1 MATRVRLIDSTS
13 TTAALDEVFSD
24 AALLGAMVRFETAL
38 ARAEAEHRV
47 IPPDAGRAITTTL
60 TANGLD
66 PSSLTAGARTS
77 GTLVIPLVDALV
89 EQVRRVDPSAAT
101 FVHWGATSQDVADTA
116 IVLCLLEARTVLDA
130 DHRRL
135 TAALAGLSREHASTV
150 MLARTLLQPAAPT
163 TFGLKA
169 AGWFGAVSRS
179 YLQLRAAFDLACVL
193 QFGGAAGT
201 LAALRDDG
209 PKVAATLAREL
220 ALSLPD
226 APWHSHRDRLAALVC
241 ACGVYVG
248 SLGKVARDISL
259 LMQQEIGEAAER
271 GGGSSAMP
279 HKRNPAGC
287 AIVLAAANRLPGLVS
302 SFLSAMLQEHER
314 AVGGWQAE
322 AAIISDAVK
331 TTGSALAALVDVIE
345 GLTVDP
351 DRMLANLRDTKGTV
365 YAERAMTLLAPA
377 LGKKRAAEVVAE
389 ALRHSADSG
398 TPFQDAIAESTEVRR
413 VVGTALT
420 TLGDPRAYLG
430 AAEYFRTRLL
440 TTSDTT
446 VVNPTDD

>member
-24 AALLGAMVRFETAL
+24 ATLLGAMVRFETAL

-47 IPPDAGRAITTTL
+47 IPQDAGRTIAATL

-66 PSSLTAGARTS
+66 PAALTAGARRS
-77 GTLVIPLVDALV
+77 GTIVIPLVDALA
-89 EQVRRVDPSAAT
+89 EQVRRVDASAAT

-116 IVLCLLEARTVLDA
+116 LVLCLVEARRVLDT
-130 DHRRL
+130 DHGRV
-135 TAALAGLSREHASTV
+135 TAALERLSHEHASTM

-179 YLQLRAAFDLACVL
+179 DLQLRASFELASVL

-220 ALSLPD
+220 ALPLPE

-259 LMQQEIGEAAER
+259 LMQYEIGEAAER
-271 GGGSSAMP
+271 GGGSSSMP
-279 HKRNPAGC
+279 HKRNPSGC

-314 AVGGWQAE
+314 GVGGWHAE

-331 TTGSALAALVDVIE
+331 TTGSALAALADVIE
-345 GLTVDP
+345 GLTVDA
-351 DRMLANLRDTKGTV
+351 DRMLANLRETKGTV

-377 LGKKRAAEVVAE
+377 LGKKRASEIVAE
-389 ALRHSADSG
+389 ALRRSAASG
-398 TPFQDAIAESTEVRR
+398 KPFQDAIAENSEVSG
-413 VVGTALT
+413 VVGAALT

-440 TTSDTT
+440 TAGVAS
-446 VVNPTDD
+446 TDD